1 MSIDLVA
8 AIAAKALD
16 GLFERQA
23 AIAHNVANAN
33 SDSFTPVR
41 VSFEDALRQAA
52 EPRAGDT
59 SSSILER
66 IGNVAPRIETPP
78 LADVFDGVKLDR
90 EITAAS
96 ETAARYAMLTGMLDR
111 TLQIKMLAI
120 KGA

>member
-23 AIAHNVANAN
+23 AIAHNVANAG
-33 SDSFTPVR
+33 SDNFSPVR
-41 VSFEDALRQAA
+41 VSFEDALKQAA
-52 EPRAGDT
+52 APQPGDT
-59 SSSILER
+59 PAAVAKR
-66 IGNVAPRIETPP
+66 IASVTPRIETP
-78 LADVFDGVKLDR
+78 LADAFDGVKLDR

-96 ETAARYAMLTGMLDR
+96 ETSARYAMLTGMLDR
-111 TLQIKMLAI
+111 TLQVKMLAI

>member
-8 AIAAKALD
+8 AIATKALD

-23 AIAHNVANAN
+23 AISHNVANTN
-33 SDSFTPVR
+33 SDTFTPVR

-52 EPRAGDT
+52 APRSGDT
-59 SSSILER
+59 PEAAFRR
-66 IGNVAPRIETPP
+66 IAGVTPRVETP
-78 LADVFDGVKLDR
+78 LAGTFDGVKLDR

-96 ETAARYAMLTGMLDR
+96 ETSARYAMLTGMLDR